1 MYSYSLSWFSLS
13 PQVIEVF
20 QPLTPC
26 MRSIQ
31 GAILVAM
38 RSCVNELKKAC
49 SALDTTD
56 MTLEQVRA

>member
-1 MYSYSLSWFSLS
+1 
-13 PQVIEVF
+13 
-20 QPLTPC
+20 
-26 MRSIQ
+26 
-31 GAILVAM
+31 M